1 MTSLF
6 SRRALLGSL
15 SVAATL
21 TACTDDVIAPTSP
34 SPSTSPTPS
43 AAPDTPFGVLAPAHL
58 RAAIFD
64 GGYGT
69 GYARYVADSIE
80 DRLTG
85 VTVTVTGLDRISELD
100 LTVDPPD
107 VVNNSGAGALPIG
120 SMLEQLEPLD
130 DLVEAPNLEGVPIKD
145 TLYSSALSP
154 GTFDGRL
161 LAINYVLTVYG
172 LWYSASLFEER
183 GWGLPATWDDL
194 LELGELAEKEKRYL
208 FAWSPDAATY
218 YLELAISSAIKE
230 GGDDVR
236 RALDGLASGAWQHP
250 AVLRTL
256 TQLEECVR
264 RGFLQPVDPKAG
276 YLATQAT
283 WSLEGHSL
291 FYPSGAWIEREMLDQ
306 TAEGF
311 RMTCAPVPTLTS
323 SPMMPPAA
331 IHATAAEAFVVPK
344 AAASVIG
351 GKEFLRT
358 MLSKDAAANF
368 AVTNLVPT
376 VVKDTV
382 PADTGATSL
391 GAQTRMLA
399 EAGDHVFSWRFISHY
414 GLQQPFDE
422 LMTEFLSGDLT
433 AEELTIELQRHTD
446 KVRKNPDIELYTVE

>member
-1 MTSLF
+1 MTSTF
-6 SRRALLGSL
+6 SRRALLSSV

-21 TACTDDVIAPTSP
+21 TACTDDIIAPTSP
-34 SPSTSPTPS
+34 SPSSSPTSS
-43 AAPDTPFGVLAPAHL
+43 AAPDTPFGTLAPAHL
-58 RAAIFD
+58 RVAIFD

-69 GYARYVADSIE
+69 GYAHYVADSLQ

-85 VTVTVTGLDRISELD
+85 VTVAVTGLERISDLD
-100 LTVDPPD
+100 LAADPPD

-120 SMLEQLEPLD
+120 SMLDQLEPLN
-130 DLVEAPNLEGVPIKD
+130 DLVDAPNLEGTPIKD

-161 LAINYVLTVYG
+161 LALNYVFTVYG

-183 GWGLPATWDDL
+183 GWSLPATWDEM
-194 LELGELAEKEKRYL
+194 LELGELASKEQRYL

-230 GGDDVR
+230 SGDEVR
-236 RALDGLASGAWQHP
+236 RALDGVAGGAWQHP

-264 RGFLQPVDPKAG
+264 RGFMQPVDPDAG

-283 WSLEGHSL
+283 WSLEGRSL
-291 FYPSGAWIEREMLDQ
+291 LYPSGAWIEREMLDQ

-311 RMTCAPVPTLTS
+311 RMTCGPGPTLTS
-323 SPMMPPAA
+323 SPTMPHAA
-331 IHATAAEAFVVPK
+331 IHASAAEAFVVPK
-344 AAASVIG
+344 AAASVVG

-358 MLSKDAAANF
+358 MLSRDAAAHF

-376 VVKDTV
+376 IVKDTV
-382 PADTGATSL
+382 PADTGSTSL

-414 GLQQPFDE
+414 GLQQPFDA
-422 LMTEFLSGDLT
+422 LMTRFLSGDLT
-433 AEELTIELQRHTD
+433 TEELTVELQRHTD
-446 KVRKNPDIELYTVE
+446 EVRDDPAIELYTVE